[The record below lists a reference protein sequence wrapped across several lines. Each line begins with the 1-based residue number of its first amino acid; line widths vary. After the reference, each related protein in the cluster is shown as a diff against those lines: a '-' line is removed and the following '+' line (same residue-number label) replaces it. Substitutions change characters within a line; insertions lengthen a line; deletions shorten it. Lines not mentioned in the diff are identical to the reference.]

1 MCEDVARGASFL
13 PLASDTPCLLPA
25 TSRPSWRPEWTDTV
39 VMEGVGIAWSP
50 RAPENITV
58 GTYNLTVH
66 GGVCISHLHRAS
78 SSTHLALIFT
88 KVLKKKRKGKEKEQT
103 GCGNPEEVIIS

>member
-1 MCEDVARGASFL
+1 M
-13 PLASDTPCLLPA
+13 
-25 TSRPSWRPEWTDTV
+25 
-39 VMEGVGIAWSP
+39 GVF
-50 RAPENITV
+50 
-58 GTYNLTVH
+58 
-66 GGVCISHLHRAS
+66 CISHLHLAS